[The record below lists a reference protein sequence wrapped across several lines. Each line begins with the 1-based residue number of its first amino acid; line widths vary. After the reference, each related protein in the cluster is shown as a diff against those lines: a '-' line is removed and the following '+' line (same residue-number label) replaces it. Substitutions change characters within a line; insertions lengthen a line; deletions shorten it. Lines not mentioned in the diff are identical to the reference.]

1 MSVRALI
8 GRLGPR
14 ETRAEVAHAL
24 AIEVGAE
31 DLLFFLRDPELGVLL
46 PAPGFPQTIR
56 GGAAWRSFLAGCLSS
71 GSSTGQMPCPR
82 READVA
88 AWGYRV
94 DADSVLVLL
103 GGAPTQDVVAG
114 VLPLFSLVGAVA
126 AREGEMRALE
136 AKAQMATTAAAQS
149 DVLARALERSRDQ
162 IREALASAR
171 EARRLIEEQAEEL
184 AVTAEELEQAKGE
197 LQMTNEELVAA
208 NERLQQSSAVAERAR
223 DTAEE
228 ANRAKSGF
236 LAMMSHELRTPL
248 NAIGGYTALLDEG
261 IMGPLAPGQREY
273 LSRIKRSQMHLSALI
288 NDVLNFAKT
297 ESGTIP
303 FAVER
308 LELRKVL
315 ASVAPLISPM
325 AESRQVV
332 YEYDESDADVV
343 VQADRDKVVQVV
355 LNLLTNAVKFTPAN
369 GTVVLR
375 IGVASD
381 RALITVSDSGP
392 GIPEDQR
399 SSIFEPFVQLERSFA
414 SEREGVGLG
423 LSISRALARGM
434 GGDLNVESEVGR
446 GSTFIFSLPRVRD
459 TPARDSATSA
469 RVAGAL
475 PH

>member
-1 MSVRALI
+1 MSVSALI
-8 GRLGPR
+8 GRLGHR

-24 AIEVGAE
+24 AIELGAE
-31 DLLFFLRDPELGVLL
+31 DLLLFLRDPELGVLL

-56 GGAAWRSFLAGCLSS
+56 GGAAWRSFLAGCLSN
-71 GSSTGQMPCPR
+71 GSCTGQMPSSR
-82 READVA
+82 RDADVA

-94 DADSVLVLL
+94 DSDSVLVLL
-103 GGAPTQDVVAG
+103 GGAPTHDLVAG

-126 AREGEMRALE
+126 AGEGAMRALE
-136 AKAQMATTAAAQS
+136 AKAQMATAAAAQS

-162 IREALASAR
+162 IREALSAAR
-171 EARRLIEEQAEEL
+171 EARRLVEEQAEVL
-184 AVTAEELEQAKGE
+184 AATAEELEQSKEE
-197 LQMTNEELVAA
+197 LQVTNEELVEA
-208 NERLQQSSAVAERAR
+208 NEQLQQSSAVAQRAR
-223 DTAEE
+223 ATAED

-303 FAVER
+303 FAIER

-315 ASVAPLISPM
+315 ASVAPLINPM

-332 YEYDESDADVV
+332 YEYDEGDADVV
-343 VQADRDKVVQVV
+343 VQADRDKMVQVV

-392 GIPEDQR
+392 GIPADQR

-423 LSISRALARGM
+423 LSISRSLARGM
-434 GGDLNVESEVGR
+434 GGDVGVESEVGR
-446 GSTFIFSLPRVRD
+446 GSTFIFSLPRWRD
-459 TPARDSATSA
+459 SPARDSATIA